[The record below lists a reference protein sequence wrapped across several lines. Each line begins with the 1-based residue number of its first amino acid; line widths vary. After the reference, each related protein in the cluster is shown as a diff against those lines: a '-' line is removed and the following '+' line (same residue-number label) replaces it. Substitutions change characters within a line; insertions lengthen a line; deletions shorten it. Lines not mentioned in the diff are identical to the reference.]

1 MAAGDSNAKPR
12 KAMDPDR
19 LRKLMDSP
27 SIANDTRNVPISIVR
42 RQTLVTSW
50 NGEQCDVRA
59 FEKLAPPTHVVL
71 AKDLRECTIGGRTG
85 VALARSGLQMNDIAV
100 RPPDDQLQNFLTAPL
115 LTTKES
121 FAHVPQIEHRAVPA
135 SVLLQEGLMTPQQRR
150 ERLQF
155 ETTHQSA
162 KRAIHQAD
170 MNDRRL
176 HQIMCVLFNAER
188 CVDSCCEAD
197 FVCVSSKERHST
209 CDVLSTAHDSSGC
222 TPRMR
227 GEPFKPD
234 LLSAQHLRNESTGG
248 RPYGIVNGGCVEYFP
263 PTIPEKQHPWQAHPS
278 VAVHRYTR

>member
-50 NGEQCDVRA
+50 NGEQCDIRA

-71 AKDLRECTIGGRTG
+71 AKDLRECAIGGRRG
-85 VALARSGLQMNDIAV
+85 VALAPSGLQMNDVAV
-100 RPPDDQLQNFLTAPL
+100 RPPDEQQQNCLTAPL
-115 LTTKES
+115 LTTKAS

-135 SVLLQEGLMTPQQRR
+135 SVMLQEGLMTPQQRR

-188 CVDSCCEAD
+188 CA
-197 FVCVSSKERHST
+197 
-209 CDVLSTAHDSSGC
+209 
-222 TPRMR
+222 
-227 GEPFKPD
+227 D

-248 RPYGIVNGGCVEYFP
+248 RPYGIINGGCVEYFP
-263 PTIPEKQHPWQAHPS
+263 PTIPEKQHSWQAHPS
-278 VAVHRYTR
+278 VAIHRYTR